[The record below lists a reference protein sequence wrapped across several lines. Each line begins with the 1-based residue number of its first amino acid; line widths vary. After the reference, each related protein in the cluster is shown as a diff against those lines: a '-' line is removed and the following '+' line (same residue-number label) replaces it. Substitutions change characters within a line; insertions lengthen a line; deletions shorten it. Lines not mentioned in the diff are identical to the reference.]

1 MPTVD
6 SMRSATSRRIVPWTA
21 ILLSCLLV
29 ACRAAPAVEAPA
41 DDPAARVD
49 ELFAHF
55 TEGVQPGVAVM
66 VIRDGVVV
74 HSAGYGYAEIEH
86 RVPIGPDST
95 FRLGS
100 FSKQF
105 TAMAIMSLA
114 ESGDLEYDDPI
125 SRHLPELARY
135 GEGITI
141 RHLLVHQG
149 GLPEYYDDID
159 TSSGMPSN
167 ADALAQLASKG
178 EPVFPPGERY
188 SYSNPGY
195 DMLAPL
201 VEAASGMGFADFMRQ
216 RIFAPLGMGD
226 SLIHDH
232 TGPDIARRVVGYDPA
247 GDGYVENDQHALNGI
262 VGSGSMFSTL
272 EDLYEWDQALY
283 TELLVSTAT
292 LEAAFTSAKLNNG
305 EDTGYGFGFV
315 IGQYRG
321 HRRISHGGSWVGFRT
336 HIARHPEIG
345 LTVILLSNRGDFD
358 SDDYVD
364 PTIDIYLDA
373 AND

>member
-1 MPTVD
+1 MG
-6 SMRSATSRRIVPWTA
+6 RATSRRIAPRTA

-29 ACRAAPAVEAPA
+29 TCRAAPEVETPA
-41 DDPAARVD
+41 GDLVAHVD
-49 ELFAHF
+49 KLFAHF
-55 TEGVQPGVAVM
+55 TEGIHPGVAVM
-66 VIRDGVVV
+66 VINDGVVV

-86 RVPIGPDST
+86 QVPIGPDST

-105 TAMAIMSLA
+105 TAMAIMLLA
-114 ESGDLEYDDPI
+114 ESGDLHYDDPI
-125 SRHLPELARY
+125 SHHLPQLGRY
-135 GEGITI
+135 GEDITI

-167 ADALAQLASKG
+167 ADALAQLASEG

-201 VEAASGMGFADFMRQ
+201 VEAASGIAFADFMRE
-216 RIFAPLGMGD
+216 RIFAPLGMSD

-232 TGPDIARRVVGYDPA
+232 TGPHIARRVVGYDPA
-247 GDGYVENDQHALNGI
+247 GDGYAENDEHALNGI

-283 TELLVSTAT
+283 TEQLVSTAT
-292 LEAAFTSAKLNNG
+292 LEEAFTPAKLNNG
-305 EDTGYGFGFV
+305 DDTGYGFGFV

-345 LTVILLSNRGDFD
+345 LTIILLSNRGDFD
-358 SDDYVD
+358 SDAYVD
-364 PTIDIYLDA
+364 PTVDIYLNAAKADA
-373 AND
+373 GS